1 MRNTVFELLE
11 NPKYRQAA
19 QKIRETFIAAGGN
32 DKAVQ
37 LLEDFAEVNRVVNFD
52 GPLA

>member
-1 MRNTVFELLE
+1 LKLLE

-19 QKIRETFIAAGGN
+19 QKIRETFIEAGGN

-37 LLEDFAEVNRVVNFD
+37 LLEDLLRFMELSTLIARL
-52 GPLA
+52 PKS